1 MPPPWAPP
9 WLPLVR
15 ALSISIF
22 PSPSPPPDNIM
33 SGAMP
38 ESPPP
43 NNPPPAP
50 PEPRLLSC
58 DSISRFLAAFCAADC
73 PAIIK
78 WSIPVFMTYFL
89 LAWVTSCF
97 MKYTSCFYD
106 ILSADMTYSFLL
118 TWHISLGFFFKTYF
132 LPLRHT
138 SIYERFRP
146 LFSLIPKQILGL
158 NLYRLISRETE
169 QDFFDM

>member
-78 WSIPVFMTYFL
+78 WSIPVFMTDFL

-97 MKYTSCFYD
+97 YEIYFLLLWHTFCGHD
-106 ILSADMTYSFLL
+106 IQLLAYMTYFLGVFFRHTSFLL
-118 TWHISLGFFFKTYF
+118 DILLFMNDSDHYF
-132 LPLRHT
+132 L
-138 SIYERFRP
+138 
-146 LFSLIPKQILGL
+146 
-158 NLYRLISRETE
+158 
-169 QDFFDM
+169 